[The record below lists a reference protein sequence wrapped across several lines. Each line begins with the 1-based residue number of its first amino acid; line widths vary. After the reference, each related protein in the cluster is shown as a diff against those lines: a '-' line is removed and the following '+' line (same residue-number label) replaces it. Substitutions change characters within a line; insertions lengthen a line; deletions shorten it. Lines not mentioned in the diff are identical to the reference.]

1 MYEEILFIESYRN
14 EMIRYPYTTI
24 VGFQMKTDHTFDVI
38 YEIFIKPSIFPALHY
53 WVRAK
58 PNLIL
63 FRKVIF

>member
-1 MYEEILFIESYRN
+1 
-14 EMIRYPYTTI
+14 MIRYPYITI
-24 VGFQMKTDHTFDVI
+24 VGFQMKTDLTFDVI

-53 WVRAK
+53 WVRAN